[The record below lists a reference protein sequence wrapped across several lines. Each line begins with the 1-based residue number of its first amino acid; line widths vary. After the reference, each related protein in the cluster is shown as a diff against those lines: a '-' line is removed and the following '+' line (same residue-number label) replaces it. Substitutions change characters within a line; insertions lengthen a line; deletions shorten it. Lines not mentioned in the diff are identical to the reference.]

1 MSNNRRSLPHLVKW
15 TLCLL
20 LLQGNLVSQS
30 QSITSGLQIS
40 SSVKFA
46 KAVYKLNTDSSQNAA
61 VVEIRGNNLVVD
73 FNNALM
79 DGNLKNTT
87 PEQFYGTAIRI
98 VSGKNI
104 VIKNLR
110 ARGYKIVLSAV
121 GIKGL
126 VIQNCDFSYNYRQRL
141 YSTQRKEDLS
151 DWMSYHHNENDEW
164 MRYGAAIY
172 LRNCNNAVIS
182 DNVVMGGQCALMLTA
197 CDSARVTNNNFSFNS
212 GLGIGMYRS
221 SNNQVLRNRLD
232 YNVRGHSEG
241 VYNRGQD
248 AAAILVFEQCHKN
261 LFALNSA
268 THSGDGF
275 FLWAGQTTMDSGKG
289 GCNDNII
296 LQNDFSYAPTN
307 GVEVTFSRNVISG
320 NKLTGCDNGIWAG
333 YSYQSQF
340 RGNDIIGCN
349 TGIAIEH
356 GQDNYIT
363 LNLFGKN
370 KTAVKLWGRA
380 SQPAD
385 WGYARTRDTRSRDYT
400 IAQNAFV
407 GNRLVFDLAR
417 TRGLKGDDNDTF
429 QNRQLLKTDT
439 SVHGMTMSFIRRATA
454 RSKPLLKADAGY
466 LAQARVYGEGIPPVI
481 QAVLPRSGIRMLEW
495 GPYDYQSPL
504 LWNSNPLGKTD
515 TMEFDVLGP
524 SGRWKLSR
532 MRGIKALS
540 ADTGSIPGH
549 VYAIRSNKPG
559 EDILIEL
566 SYMGGPIVT
575 PMGEKIAGGKPW
587 LFNYRNAELPVSW
600 HTQWFGFD
608 SSQHPVEEPA
618 LLSQIEATAPIA
630 TDSSAELRY
639 AWWSGIGK
647 ETKTEQFVTLA
658 EADAQ
663 LPAGDYLLGVSWE
676 DVIRVYVDGS
686 LILDEWKPLGHAYDE
701 SPHREI
707 PLHLG
712 GSHHF
717 RVEHA
722 NQAGFATLIVT
733 LKKK

>member
-1 MSNNRRSLPHLVKW
+1 MKKLLFFAVFVLAALLMSSQQLVPVA
-15 TLCLL
+15 
-20 LLQGNLVSQS
+20 GM
-30 QSITSGLQIS
+30 QINT
-40 SSVKFA
+40 SVKMKTGTYLL
-46 KAVYKLNTDSSQNAA
+46 KAAA
-61 VVEIRGNNLVVD
+61 DGKPVIEISGHDIVVD
-73 FNNALM
+73 FNNCIVR
-79 DGNLKNTT
+79 GNETGMPPDSFT
-87 PEQFYGTAIRI
+87 GVA
-98 VSGKNI
+98 VSINGGSNI
-104 VIKNLR
+104 TLKNLR
-110 ARGYKIVLSAV
+110 VRGYKIALRANEV
-121 GIKGL
+121 KGL
-126 VIQNCDFSYNYRQRL
+126 KIEQCDFSYNYRQRL

-182 DNVVMGGQCALMLTA
+182 DNVVTGGQCALMLTA

-221 SNNQVLRNRLD
+221 SNNQVIHNQLD

-275 FLWAGQTTMDSGKG
+275 FLWAGQTTMDNGKG

-340 RGNDIIGCN
+340 RGNDIIACN

-549 VYAIRSNKPG
+549 VYAIRSNQPG

-600 HTQWFGFD
+600 HTKWFGFD

>member
-1 MSNNRRSLPHLVKW
+1 MKKIILSVLSISVGCSLAGQF
-15 TLCLL
+15 
-20 LLQGNLVSQS
+20 LQPTAGMR
-30 QSITSGLQIS
+30 IS
-40 SSVKFA
+40 TSVKMKPGTYSLQA
-46 KAVYKLNTDSSQNAA
+46 GAEGKPVI
-61 VVEIRGNNLVVD
+61 EISGHDIVVD
-73 FNNALM
+73 FNNCILR
-79 DGNLKNTT
+79 GNEAGLT
-87 PEQFYGTAIRI
+87 PDSFTGIAVS
-98 VSGKNI
+98 VSGGPNI
-104 VIKNLR
+104 TVKNLH
-110 ARGYKIVLSAV
+110 AHGYKIALMAKEV
-121 GIKGL
+121 KGL
-126 VIQNCDFSYNYRQRL
+126 IIEQCDLSYNYRQRL

-172 LRNCNNAVIS
+172 LRHCNSAVIR
-182 DNVVMGGQCALMLTA
+182 DNVVMDGQCALMLTR
-197 CDSARVTNNNFSFNS
+197 CDNARVTNNNFSFNS

-221 SNNQVLRNRLD
+221 SNNQVIHNRLD

-320 NKLTGCDNGIWAG
+320 NKLIGCDNGIWAG

-385 WGYARTRDTRSRDYT
+385 WGYAQTRDTRSRNYT
-400 IAQNAFV
+400 IAQNAFI

-417 TRGLKGDDNDTF
+417 TSGLKGDDNDTL
-429 QNRQLLKTDT
+429 QNHQLLKSDS
-439 SVHGMTMSFIRRATA
+439 SVHGLSVSFIRRATA
-454 RSKPLLKADAGY
+454 RGKPFLKADAGY
-466 LAQARVYGEGIPPVI
+466 LAQARVYGESIPPVI

-504 LWNSNPLGKTD
+504 LWNTNPLGKTD

-532 MRGIKALS
+532 MRGIKVIS

-549 VYAIRSNKPG
+549 IYAVRNNKPG
-559 EDILIEL
+559 EDILVEL
-566 SYMGGPIVT
+566 SYSGGSIVT
-575 PMGEKIAGGKPW
+575 PMGEKIARGRSW
-587 LFNYRNAELPVSW
+587 LFNYRNAELPLSW

-608 SSQHPVEEPA
+608 SSQHPVEQPEV
-618 LLSQIEATAPIA
+618 LRQIESTPAIA
-630 TDSSAELRY
+630 TDSSSELRY
-639 AWWSGIGK
+639 AWWTGVGQ
-647 ETKTEQFVTLA
+647 ETKTVQFVTVA

-663 LPAGDYLLGVSWE
+663 LPEGDYLLGVSWE
-676 DVIRVYVDGS
+676 DVIRVYVDGN
-686 LILDEWKPLGHAYDE
+686 LVLDEWKPLGHAYDE
-701 SPHREI
+701 SPHREL

-712 GSHHF
+712 GTHHF

-722 NQAGFATLIVT
+722 NQTGFATLIVT

>member
-1 MSNNRRSLPHLVKW
+1 MKKPIVLAVFVVAACSMK
-15 TLCLL
+15 
-20 LLQGNLVSQS
+20 SQS
-30 QSITSGLQIS
+30 LIPVTGMQIS
-40 SSVKFA
+40 SSVKMKTGTYWLKPA
-46 KAVYKLNTDSSQNAA
+46 AGGQAVI
-61 VVEIRGNNLVVD
+61 EISGHDIVVD
-73 FNNALM
+73 FNNCMLRGDEAGAAP
-79 DGNLKNTT
+79 DAFSGV
-87 PEQFYGTAIRI
+87 A
-98 VSGKNI
+98 VSISGGPNI
-104 VIKNLR
+104 TVKNLQ
-110 ARGYKIVLSAV
+110 ARGYKIALLAKEV
-121 GIKGL
+121 KGL
-126 VIQNCDFSYNYRQRL
+126 KIEHCDLSYNYRQRL

-151 DWMSYHHNENDEW
+151 DWMSYHHNDNDEW

-172 LRNCNNAVIS
+172 LRHCNNAVIR

-197 CDSARVTNNNFSFNS
+197 CDGAIVTNNNFSFNS

-221 SNNQVLRNRLD
+221 SNNQVIHNRLD

-275 FLWAGQTTMDSGKG
+275 FLWAGQTTMDSGRG

-320 NKLTGCDNGIWAG
+320 NKIIGCDNGIWAG

-385 WGYARTRDTRSRDYT
+385 WGYARTRDTRSRNYT
-400 IAQNAFV
+400 IAQNAFM

-439 SVHGMTMSFIRRATA
+439 SVQGLSMSYIRRATA

-504 LWNSNPLGKTD
+504 LWNTNPLGTTD
-515 TMEFDVLGP
+515 TMEFEVLGP
-524 SGRWKLSR
+524 SGRWKMSR
-532 MRGIKALS
+532 MRGIKTIS
-540 ADTGSIPGH
+540 ADTGSVPGH
-549 VYAIRSNKPG
+549 LYAVRNNKPG
-559 EDILIEL
+559 EDILVEL
-566 SYMGGPIVT
+566 SYTGGSIVT
-575 PMGEKIAGGKPW
+575 PTGDKIPAGKSW
-587 LFNYRNAELPVSW
+587 LFNYRNAELPLSW
-600 HTQWFGFD
+600 HTKWFGFD
-608 SSQHPVEEPA
+608 SSQHPLEHPES
-618 LLSQIEATAPIA
+618 LLQIEATAPIG
-630 TDSSAELRY
+630 TDSSSELRY
-639 AWWSGIGK
+639 AWWTGVGK
-647 ETKTEQFVTLA
+647 EPKTEQFVTVA

-676 DVIRVYVDGS
+676 DVIRVYVDGN
-686 LILDEWKPLGHAYDE
+686 LILDEWKPAGHAYDE
-701 SPHREI
+701 SPHREL
-707 PLHLG
+707 PLQLDG
-712 GSHHF
+712 MHHF
-717 RVEHA
+717 RVEQA
-722 NQAGFATLIVT
+722 NQAGFATLIIT